1 MQRGRRIAQTLGKAV
16 EVLPERGFR
25 ALEAL
30 HENRTR
36 NLNERLR
43 EDDRHNTRVVH
54 TKRHERLLHPVG
66 VAARN
71 AAARRVN
78 RHLADT
84 LRQHHRAHHD
94 EDEEDDNDRE
104 FRNRRV
110 RLNAGETEVTL
121 PGIDDRL
128 RQTRGDV
135 DHDDERST
143 VANAERRDLISEPHH
158 EQGSGRHADHRDE
171 MEPETGIRHNLNEL
185 LPVREPNAE
194 PRHLEDRRNAPR
206 LHDAEDNRQVT
217 RNLREL
223 HTARLTFL
231 LELLKRRDDGRK
243 ELNHDLRRNVGP
255 DREKADRALTERA
268 TREYLKYVKKAAAVR
283 IRRAHI
289 GNRL

>member
-1 MQRGRRIAQTLGKAV
+1 
-16 EVLPERGFR
+16 
-25 ALEAL
+25 
-30 HENRTR
+30 
-36 NLNERLR
+36 
-43 EDDRHNTRVVH
+43 
-54 TKRHERLLHPVG
+54 
-66 VAARN
+66 
-71 AAARRVN
+71 
-78 RHLADT
+78 
-84 LRQHHRAHHD
+84 
-94 EDEEDDNDRE
+94 
-104 FRNRRV
+104 
-110 RLNAGETEVTL
+110 
-121 PGIDDRL
+121 
-128 RQTRGDV
+128 
-135 DHDDERST
+135 
-143 VANAERRDLISEPHH
+143 
-158 EQGSGRHADHRDE
+158 

-243 ELNHDLRRNVGP
+243 ELNHDLRRDVGP

-268 TREYLKYVKKAAAVR
+268 TREYLKNVKKAAAVR